1 MTRHAVLDSITG
13 CATIGVQPNKGGYWM
28 RYPTYSELIFINGLL
43 LDDND
48 LQTGKKK
55 VRDIDLLLAAVE
67 RPRASAF
74 GADAYPTLKEKA
86 AVLLH
91 SVARNHPFA
100 DGNKRTGTVG
110 ALFLL
115 VINGQA
121 VTWHQQAAVD
131 RIVNLAEG
139 RTDYAEFVRWLPIEP
154 TAKIAPEPDTE
165 RDTQIIQQLLTE
177 QKWLLDELA
186 QR

>member
-1 MTRHAVLDSITG
+1 
-13 CATIGVQPNKGGYWM
+13 M

-43 LDDND
+43 LNDAD
-48 LQTGKKK
+48 LQSGKKK
-55 VRDIDLLLAAVE
+55 VRDIDMLLAAAD
-67 RPRASAF
+67 RPRASVF

-91 SVARNHPFA
+91 SVARNHPFT

-115 VINGQA
+115 AINGQR
-121 VTWHQQAAVD
+121 VVWQAQSAVD
-131 RIVNLAEG
+131 RIVNVAEG
-139 RTDYAEFVRWLPIEP
+139 RTDYGEFSEWLDTKAGESALEP
-154 TAKIAPEPDTE
+154 NIE
-165 RDTQIIQQLLTE
+165 RDTLIIKQLLTE

-186 QR
+186 DR

>member
-1 MTRHAVLDSITG
+1 
-13 CATIGVQPNKGGYWM
+13 M
-28 RYPTYSELIFINGLL
+28 RYPTYSELIYINGLL
-43 LDDND
+43 LDDKAI
-48 LQTGKKK
+48 QTGKKK
-55 VRDIDLLLAAVE
+55 VRDIDLLMAAVE
-67 RPRASAF
+67 RPKASAF
-74 GADAYPTLKEKA
+74 GADAYPTLKQKA

-115 VINGQA
+115 ATNGQR
-121 VTWHQQAAVD
+121 VVWNQQAAVD

-139 RTDYAEFVRWLPIEP
+139 RTNYDMFESWLTTEPAETTLE
-154 TAKIAPEPDTE
+154 ADTE
-165 RDTQIIQQLLTE
+165 RDTRLIRRILDE

-186 QR
+186 ER